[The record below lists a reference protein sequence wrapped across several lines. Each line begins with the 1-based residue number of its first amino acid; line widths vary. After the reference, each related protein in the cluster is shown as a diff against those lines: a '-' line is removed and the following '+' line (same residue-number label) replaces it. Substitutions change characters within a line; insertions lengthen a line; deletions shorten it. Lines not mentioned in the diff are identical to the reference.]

1 MEWPKARNA
10 QVNIALITRIQIVVN
25 LVVLVERDYPP
36 EATARALYFWNDRVV
51 LKVFVVKS
59 KVLLHKSQVFALSPV
74 LPILM
79 LS

>member
-36 EATARALYFWNDRVV
+36 EATARALYF
-51 LKVFVVKS
+51 
-59 KVLLHKSQVFALSPV
+59 
-74 LPILM
+74 
-79 LS
+79 